1 MFCSFNCKILQNVF
15 LSSVEMFHCTVSL
28 RMARFQNLVKGKD
41 KGLPKKGLDFH
52 ETSGQA
58 LLSKSKE
65 IHPDSSLTECHT
77 IVKSAYLLCSRG
89 PASLH
94 VAMHNEMAMLSFK
107 KMKEAFLEC
116 RACLRMPTCS
126 LSATLYWHFLT
137 LPPPSKPSPTPF
149 LE

>member
-1 MFCSFNCKILQNVF
+1 MTAYAASFTGINFTKRQSVSQSVSELLTSIANDRTRVRYKQIL
-15 LSSVEMFHCTVSL
+15 
-28 RMARFQNLVKGKD
+28 
-41 KGLPKKGLDFH
+41 
-52 ETSGQA
+52 
-58 LLSKSKE
+58 
-65 IHPDSSLTECHT
+65 PDSSLTECHT

-137 LPPPSKPSPTPF
+137 LPPPCKPSPTPF